1 MKIKSRPQAPELA
14 QALQTHGVSP
24 LMSRLLA
31 NRNVREASELDMSLG
46 QLIAPQEMLGCVQA
60 GEQLATAIE
69 SQSGICIV
77 ADYDCDGATAC
88 AVALLGLEMM
98 GSQKNQFIVPD
109 RMLDGY
115 GLTPN
120 LAHKVKATGAHLL
133 LTVDNGIASIEGVK
147 VAKELG
153 LQVIIT
159 DHHLPSHLTP
169 QADVI
174 VNPNQ
179 KGCHF
184 PSKHLAGVGVMFY
197 VLLATRAQLR
207 QRGFFTSER
216 PEPKLDGLLPL
227 VALGTV
233 ADVVSL
239 DANNR
244 RLVHQGLERI
254 KKGHL
259 SEGLAS
265 LIEVAGKDHT
275 QLSAQDLGFSL
286 APRINAAGRLS
297 DMTLGIECLRSK
309 DPTKARALAEQLN
322 EINQSRKGIESEMTE
337 QALELA
343 QSLIDDSDNL
353 PSALCLFD
361 PDFHEGVVGIV
372 ASRMKDL
379 YHRPTFVFA
388 MSQAPGKEHLLKGSG
403 RSIAGFHLRD
413 ALDVMSKRF
422 PQLIAQFGGH
432 AMAAGCTIEEDNLP
446 LFEQAFQEVALS
458 LISVEMLTQEL
469 LTDGPLHASEMS
481 LEVAHE
487 LKSQVWG
494 QGFAQPLFVNEFEVL
509 EQRVVGE
516 KHLSVKLKFHQTE
529 VSAIWFGQTEP
540 LSSKARL
547 AYRLECEE
555 WRGVEKIKLFIACKA

>member
-1 MKIKSRPQAPELA
+1 MKIKARSHTPQLS
-14 QALQTHGVSP
+14 QALQSQGFSP
-24 LMSRLLA
+24 LMSRLFA
-31 NRNVREASELDMSLG
+31 NRNVLDSSELDMSLG
-46 QLIAPQEMLGCVQA
+46 KLIAPQEMLGCVEA
-60 GEQLATAIE
+60 GMHLAQAIE

-98 GSQKNQFIVPD
+98 GAQNTQFIVPD

-120 LAHKVKATGAHLL
+120 LARKVQATGAHWL
-133 LTVDNGIASIEGVK
+133 LTVDNGIASVEGVQ
-147 VAKELG
+147 VAKNLG

-159 DHHLPSHLTP
+159 DHHLPASVTP
-169 QADVI
+169 NADVI

-179 KGCHF
+179 KGCSF
-184 PSKHLAGVGVMFY
+184 PSKNLAGVGVMFY

-207 QRGFFTSER
+207 ERKFFNAQR

-254 KKGHL
+254 KRGQL
-259 SEGLAS
+259 TPGLAS
-265 LIEVAGKDHT
+265 LIEIAGKDHRL
-275 QLSAQDLGFSL
+275 LSAQDLGFAL

-297 DMTLGIECLRSK
+297 DMTLGIECLRST
-309 DPTKARALAEQLN
+309 DSTKARVLAEQLN
-322 EINQSRKGIESEMTE
+322 EINQSRKDIESEMTE

-343 QSLIDDSDNL
+343 QSLIDDPDHL

-372 ASRMKDL
+372 ASRMKEL

-403 RSIAGFHLRD
+403 RSISGFHLRD
-413 ALDVMSKRF
+413 ALDVMSKRY
-422 PQLIAQFGGH
+422 PQLITQFGGH
-432 AMAAGCTIEEDNLP
+432 AMAAGCTIEEDHLP
-446 LFEQAFQEVALS
+446 LFEDAFQEVALS
-458 LISVEMLTQEL
+458 LLSSEMLTQEL
-469 LTDGPLHASEMS
+469 LTDGPLHAHELS
-481 LEVAHE
+481 LDVAHE
-487 LKSQVWG
+487 LKSHVWG
-494 QGFAQPLFVNEFEVL
+494 QGFAHPLFVNEFEVL

-529 VSAIWFGQTEP
+529 VAGIWFGNTEP
-540 LSSKARL
+540 LPSRTQL
-547 AYRLECEE
+547 AYRLECDE